1 MLVDRYSPVALFAF
15 VPKLLCDFEP
25 VLRDLVRDDACVSSL
40 FEPLLAI
47 LATMLAQLARLTKQV
62 PDIVRGEEVCR
73 RLMSVPEGGPITAL
87 AFQAVQGR
95 GRAAGP
101 DPGALPVW
109 PDRHKAGSADA
120 VTNWP
125 ARLSTKPPTR
135 SWCAVAN
142 GRACALGE

>member
-1 MLVDRYSPVALFAF
+1 MLVDRYPPAALLAF
-15 VPKLLCDFEP
+15 VPKLLCDFEL

-87 AFQAVQGR
+87 AF
-95 GRAAGP
+95 
-101 DPGALPVW
+101 
-109 PDRHKAGSADA
+109 
-120 VTNWP
+120 
-125 ARLSTKPPTR
+125 
-135 SWCAVAN
+135 
-142 GRACALGE
+142 